1 MTDSDRNDRTLAGE
15 LVLGLLEA
23 AERTDAERRLASD
36 VAFAREVEAWR
47 TRFSAIDDTTQ
58 PAAAPDTL
66 WQKIEAG
73 VPSSAAPRADA
84 PSAWSQ
90 FWNSI
95 SALRATALGASFAT
109 LLLAIGLGFAIRA
122 AYQQPV
128 MIAVL
133 LDGSRAGAVVQTFAD
148 GRVVLVP
155 LTSIEV
161 PAGRAIEVW
170 TLPSRERGPVSVGLM
185 NQARTLELSLK
196 DLPAPKPDQ
205 LFELTLEP
213 ATGSP
218 TGRPTGPVLFKGNT
232 ATAL

>member
-1 MTDSDRNDRTLAGE
+1 MSDSERNDRTIAGE
-15 LVLGLLEA
+15 FVLGLLEG
-23 AERTDAERRLASD
+23 AERAEAERRLASD
-36 VAFAREVEAWR
+36 PAFAREVEAWR
-47 TRFSAIDDTTQ
+47 ARFSAFDDSAEAQ
-58 PAAAPDTL
+58 PAGDAL
-66 WQKIEAG
+66 WRKIEAG
-73 VPSSAAPRADA
+73 VPANAARSADT
-84 PSAWSQ
+84 PSAWTR
-90 FWNSI
+90 FWNNL
-95 SALRATALGASFAT
+95 SALRATALGASLAA

-122 AYQQPV
+122 AQQQPV

-155 LTSIEV
+155 LARIEV
-161 PAGRAIEVW
+161 PPGRAIEVW

-185 NQARTLELSLK
+185 NRIRTLELSLK

-218 TGRPTGPVLFKGNT
+218 TGRPTGPILFKGNT